1 MKQKILGKIIYLNN
15 LTSDQKKTHFFIN
28 FCELIFKRIKFA
40 SIIAYNKNKSKTGS
54 KMYKYQ
60 LGIKFFLIIYEK
72 IIEIYNEYGKSLTE
86 FDLDQESE
94 QYNFDLW

>member
-1 MKQKILGKIIYLNN
+1 
-15 LTSDQKKTHFFIN
+15 
-28 FCELIFKRIKFA
+28 
-40 SIIAYNKNKSKTGS
+40 
-54 KMYKYQ
+54 MYKYQ